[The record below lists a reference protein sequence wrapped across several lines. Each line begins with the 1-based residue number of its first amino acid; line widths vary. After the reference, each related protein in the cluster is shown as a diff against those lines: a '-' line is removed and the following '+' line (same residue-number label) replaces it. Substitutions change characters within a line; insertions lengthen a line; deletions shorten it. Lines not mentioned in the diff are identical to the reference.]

1 MSAREKNRDF
11 RYLRIKEMYRFL
23 SKERRLASDFCSEVI
38 CAFFAIEDQT
48 IMMALKAEVKAT
60 PGVAK
65 CFEMDKKWLEAY
77 VRLAIA
83 GKQERKEEKG
93 LNTLF

>member
-38 CAFFAIEDQT
+38 CAFFAIEEQT
-48 IMMALKAEVKAT
+48 IMMALKAEVKAEGNSKT
-60 PGVAK
+60 
-65 CFEMDKKWLEAY
+65 FEFDKKWLEAY
-77 VRLAIA
+77 VKQVIS
-83 GKQERKEEKG
+83 GKQEKKDEKG
-93 LNTLF
+93 ANTLF